1 MLRDKGIQISYEVV
15 VAKEG
20 IDKLPSL
27 DFSDEEVMK
36 IADKI
41 VKNFLSEF
49 SAQQTM
55 FPKE

>member
-1 MLRDKGIQISYEVV
+1 MCASKMLRDKGIQISYEVEVV

-41 VKNFLSEF
+41 VKNLLSEF
-49 SAQQTM
+49 LA
-55 FPKE
+55 

>member
-1 MLRDKGIQISYEVV
+1 MCASKVLRDKGIQISYEIV

-41 VKNFLSEF
+41 VENFLSKMLK
-49 SAQQTM
+49 Q
-55 FPKE
+55 P